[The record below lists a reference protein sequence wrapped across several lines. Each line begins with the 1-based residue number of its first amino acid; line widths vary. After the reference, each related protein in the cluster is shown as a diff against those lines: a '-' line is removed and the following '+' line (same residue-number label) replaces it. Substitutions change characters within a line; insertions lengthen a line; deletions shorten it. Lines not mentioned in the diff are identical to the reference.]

1 MKMFSRFRT
10 LSRAVHEER
19 EHEEVEEETKYPRI
33 RSVGNTSSITL
44 TVWKKSLLMSCK
56 GFTVIDC
63 SGNLVYRVDN
73 YIGAHKDQLTLMD
86 ASGNSLI
93 SIHRRRKLGLVDNW
107 FIYEGEVGNQ
117 RRRKM
122 SNSCKSSETES
133 PICCVKKHVNI
144 LQGNPNNVQAYVYRS
159 DKQCVA
165 FTIEGSYV
173 HRTCKVLDECKRV
186 VAEIKKKEANTKH
199 VSFGMDIFQ
208 LVVQPGFDPA
218 FAMALVLL
226 LDQMFS

>member
-1 MKMFSRFRT
+1 MKMFSRLKT

-19 EHEEVEEETKYPRI
+19 EHEVEEKLSKYPRI
-33 RSVGNTSSITL
+33 RSEGNSSSISL

-56 GFTVIDC
+56 GFTVID
-63 SGNLVYRVDN
+63 SYGNLVYRVDN
-73 YIGAHKDQLTLMD
+73 YIGADKDQLTLMD

-93 SIHRRRKLGLVDNW
+93 TIHRRRKLGLVDNW
-107 FIYEGEVGNQ
+107 FVYEGEVGKQ
-117 RRRKM
+117 RRKKR
-122 SNSCKSSETES
+122 SNSCKSSEIES
-133 PICCVKKHVNI
+133 PICCVKKHMNI
-144 LQGNPNNVQAYVYRS
+144 LPGNPNNIQAYVYRS

-165 FTIEGSYV
+165 FTIEGSYA
-173 HRTCKVLDECKRV
+173 HRTCKVLDKYKRV